1 MEMLESIRNS
11 KAGPLMKRQSSF
23 AFRGGSGDITVAGMQ
38 SEFSKYVSLRIGNGY
53 LAGKISRRDC
63 SIALFEIQTD
73 DLERACDNRGMA
85 GWVVSVLRLRQPSLV
100 RGIVLSLGAFA
111 VSLRL
116 AGFPHIELL
125 HRSNWQIAVL
135 AAGLWGLA
143 ETARCLKRK
152 WSLYHAGVLILLYT
166 DLLILTMIIFL
177 AVYP

>member
-1 MEMLESIRNS
+1 
-11 KAGPLMKRQSSF
+11 
-23 AFRGGSGDITVAGMQ
+23 
-38 SEFSKYVSLRIGNGY
+38 
-53 LAGKISRRDC
+53 
-63 SIALFEIQTD
+63 
-73 DLERACDNRGMA
+73 MA
-85 GWVVSVLRLRQPSLV
+85 GWVVSVLRLRKPSLV
-100 RGIVLSLGAFA
+100 RGVVLSLGAFA

-135 AAGLWGLA
+135 VAALLGLA

-166 DLLILTMIIFL
+166 DLLILTMVIFL